1 MSDKRRYTKR
11 SDYWNKFKEQQEKS
25 FENMAFASSD
35 TYKPEL
41 IGESFYNYE
50 SQAYARAGGPANST
64 TTRRNNIAIAP
75 KLFKYS
81 NIRAGMLPYEYGLD
95 GVNVRDAIELTQKA
109 YANIA
114 VFRNAVDMMADFS
127 NSTLYLEGGTVKSRA
142 FINAWLKKI
151 KIWSLKD
158 QFFREFY
165 RSGNVFLYTIEGKIN
180 VEDFSKV
187 RNFGITLKT
196 NKLPVRYIL
205 LNPFDVVAK
214 RATSFD
220 IVGLYAK
227 VLSEY
232 EAERLKNPKTD
243 EDRELYEAL
252 DVEIKKKIKN
262 NSWSLSGMRVDLD
275 PKRLKYSFYKKQDY
289 EPFAVPFGFPV
300 LDDIEFK
307 MEMKKIDQSI
317 CRTIENVVLMI
328 TMGTTPDKGGV
339 NPRNIRAMQSLF
351 QNQSVGRILVSDYT
365 TKAEFIIPDI
375 QKVIGPSKYEVVN
388 QDIKEGLQNIILNQD
403 KFASTEI
410 KAQMFLQRLKE
421 SRDAFI
427 NNFLQ
432 PEIKQIC
439 KNFGLKNPPLAKFE
453 TIDLQDQAQV
463 QRVITRMMELGIL
476 PPSEGIKVI
485 ETGVF
490 PNAKELEEAQEK
502 FVEDRQKGFYNPIV
516 GGTPMP
522 MTFEEDEEMEEIRH
536 PDGAR
541 LLEKRREYEDK
552 KNAARSASL
561 PGRPQ
566 GAKTLAKTTY
576 SVSAIKDIADATN
589 NLYNSLA
596 SEAKKVFNKKR
607 LSKSQKEMLERVC
620 ESVVVATDKKEW
632 LAVGKAC
639 IKDPNKLIKLSPS
652 PQVLEISSEHELD
665 DYAAA
670 ILHHSRKNSLNK

>member
-50 SQAYARAGGPANST
+50 SKAYARAGGPANST

-252 DVEIKKKIKN
+252 DVEIKQKIK
-262 NSWSLSGMRVDLD
+262 
-275 PKRLKYSFYKKQDY
+275 
-289 EPFAVPFGFPV
+289 
-300 LDDIEFK
+300 
-307 MEMKKIDQSI
+307 
-317 CRTIENVVLMI
+317 I
-328 TMGTTPDKGGV
+328 TH
-339 NPRNIRAMQSLF
+339 
-351 QNQSVGRILVSDYT
+351 GR
-365 TKAEFIIPDI
+365 
-375 QKVIGPSKYEVVN
+375 
-388 QDIKEGLQNIILNQD
+388 
-403 KFASTEI
+403 
-410 KAQMFLQRLKE
+410 
-421 SRDAFI
+421 
-427 NNFLQ
+427 
-432 PEIKQIC
+432 
-439 KNFGLKNPPLAKFE
+439 
-453 TIDLQDQAQV
+453 
-463 QRVITRMMELGIL
+463 
-476 PPSEGIKVI
+476 
-485 ETGVF
+485 
-490 PNAKELEEAQEK
+490 
-502 FVEDRQKGFYNPIV
+502 
-516 GGTPMP
+516 
-522 MTFEEDEEMEEIRH
+522 
-536 PDGAR
+536 
-541 LLEKRREYEDK
+541 
-552 KNAARSASL
+552 
-561 PGRPQ
+561 
-566 GAKTLAKTTY
+566 
-576 SVSAIKDIADATN
+576 
-589 NLYNSLA
+589 
-596 SEAKKVFNKKR
+596 
-607 LSKSQKEMLERVC
+607 
-620 ESVVVATDKKEW
+620 
-632 LAVGKAC
+632 
-639 IKDPNKLIKLSPS
+639 
-652 PQVLEISSEHELD
+652 
-665 DYAAA
+665 
-670 ILHHSRKNSLNK
+670 

>member
-11 SDYWNKFKEQQEKS
+11 SDYWNKFKEQQKKS

-50 SQAYARAGGPANST
+50 SKAYARAGGPTNST

-127 NSTLYLEGGTVKSRA
+127 NSTLYLEGGIVKSRA
-142 FINAWLKKI
+142 FIKAWLKKI

-220 IVGLYAK
+220 VVGLYAK

-252 DVEIKKKIKN
+252 DVEIKQKIKN

-388 QDIKEGLQNIILNQD
+388 QDIKEGLQNIILNQE